1 MGAYL
6 EGARPLKSLSSA
18 KRKLARSLFR
28 AKAARRRRLAALPI
42 EEKIRILIDMQ
53 RLSNDIRRK
62 TGRKTLPEWDIDP

>member
-1 MGAYL
+1 MK
-6 EGARPLKSLSSA
+6 PLSSA
-18 KRKLARSLFR
+18 KQELARRLFR

-62 TGRKTLPEWDIDP
+62 TGRKPQPEWIIEP

>member
-1 MGAYL
+1 MK
-6 EGARPLKSLSSA
+6 PVSSA
-18 KRKLARSLFR
+18 QRELARRLFR

-62 TGRKTLPEWDIDP
+62 TGRKTLPEWVIEP